1 MSRRI
6 STVDTAKEIRKALKH
21 NFPGV
26 KFSVRSKSYSGGS
39 SIRVCWT
46 DGPKTRVVDKVVKR
60 YEGASFDG
68 MVDLKSYHD
77 DVISHE
83 DGSTEVVHWGADFV
97 FTERDSSPETEL
109 ALATDLAKVID
120 DDNYIS
126 HGNITETDPASLVK
140 EYNGSY
146 PVFVTHLHIGSEDRE
161 SYFALHATE
170 RNDAPTLIR
179 QLFNQTD
186 LYTEKAAV

>member
-46 DGPKTRVVDKVVKR
+46 DGPLSRVVDKVVKR

-68 MVDLKSYHD
+68 MIDLKSYHD

-97 FTERDSSPETEL
+97 FTSRDSSDEAKAYLAERLADVAVDAVYTVDGEDRSFSVEEL
-109 ALATDLAKVID
+109 V
-120 DDNYIS
+120 NG
-126 HGNITETDPASLVK
+126 HSL
-140 EYNGSY
+140 SL
-146 PVFVTHLHIGSEDRE
+146 PVFVTHMYVGDEEE
-161 SYFALHATE
+161 SYFAIHSSE
-170 RNDAPTLIR
+170 RNDPPTLIH
-179 QLFNQTD
+179 QLFSQTAFPR
-186 LYTEKAAV
+186 EGVAV